1 MTLSLPEMNSSVVQ
15 VVLVKTS
22 SVELLVTS
30 VVHRVALSS
39 NSQTT
44 LLGGASTLLV
54 LKSAPHQGPSVLEPS
69 LVVVLHDFGVISHRS
84 GLSVVRH

>member
-39 NSQTT
+39 NSQAT
-44 LLGGASTLLV
+44 LLGSASTLLV
-54 LKSAPHQGPSVLEPS
+54 LKSAPHHGPTVVGS
-69 LVVVLHDFGVISHRS
+69 VVVVVHDSGVISHRT
-84 GLSVVRH
+84 GLSVVRL